1 MEPRRGVRKR
11 DHQTTLP
18 VSPHQVI
25 FHLHRRQRLP
35 ACHQTIHQLRVP
47 KEDQEEIG
55 KEGGPIRAELH
66 RRARLRT
73 SIHPRGT
80 VRRGPCR
87 HPARPIVRDLATL
100 LLRVVADVEGAVVEA
115 VAEVARKVDSV
126 VPIRNNTPL

>member
-1 MEPRRGVRKR
+1 MGLRQGVRKR

-18 VSPHQVI
+18 VSLHQVI

-35 ACHQTIHQLRVP
+35 ACHQTIHRLRVP
-47 KEDQEEIG
+47 KEDQEEIE
-55 KEGGPIRAELH
+55 KEGGPIRAELR

-80 VRRGPCR
+80 VRPGPC
-87 HPARPIVRDLATL
+87 HYPAKPIIRDLATL